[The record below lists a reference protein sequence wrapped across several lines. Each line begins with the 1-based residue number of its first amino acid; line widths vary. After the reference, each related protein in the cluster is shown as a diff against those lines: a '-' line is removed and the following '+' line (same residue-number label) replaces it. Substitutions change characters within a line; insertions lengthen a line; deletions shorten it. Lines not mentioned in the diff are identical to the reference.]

1 MEMQMQMLRRGSAAM
16 EPSIQVNF
24 RARDY
29 YSALSHFIGFLVSIA
44 ASFPLLVKAS
54 CAGCS
59 LPELLSLCAFMGGAI
74 ALYGAS
80 TAYHSFQLDE
90 AGYLRL
96 KRLDHSRIYL
106 LIVGSYLPVCTF
118 GLWERGGMLLSAVV
132 SAIALVGIAFTMFW
146 VTCPKWLSSVI
157 YIGLG
162 WVSALALPKM
172 IGVMAPMAIF
182 WLVLGGVI
190 YTVGG
195 VIYALKLPGLEKKF
209 PGFGA
214 HELFHLF
221 VLGGTLCHYVMVI
234 GYLVP

>member
-1 MEMQMQMLRRGSAAM
+1 MEMQLQALGPIAV
-16 EPSIQVNF
+16 EPPVKVNF

-29 YSALSHFIGFLVSIA
+29 HSALSHFIGFLLSIV

-59 LPELLSLCAFMGGAI
+59 LGELLSLCGFMGGAI

-80 TAYHSFQLDE
+80 TAYHSFQLNE
-90 AGYLRL
+90 KGYLRL
-96 KRLDHSRIYL
+96 KRLDHSMIYL
-106 LIVGSYLPVCTF
+106 LIVGSYLPVCAF
-118 GLWERGGMLLSAVV
+118 GLQGQGGGVLAALV
-132 SAIALVGIAFTMFW
+132 SLIALVGVLFTLCW
-146 VTCPKWLSSVI
+146 VTCPKWLNSAI
-157 YIGLG
+157 YIALG
-162 WVSALALPKM
+162 WISAFALPKM
-172 IGVMAPMAIF
+172 VGVMSPAAIF

-195 VIYALKLPGLEKKF
+195 VIYAIKLPGLEKKI

-221 VLGGTLCHYVMVI
+221 VLAGTACHYIMVF
-234 GYLVP
+234 GCLVP